1 VADADPTADGS
12 EFSLHRTRR
21 AYHRAAAE
29 FRRQVAARWPPKKVI
44 PLPPGYGAA
53 VGVVLGYL
61 SNEPEAVSVRVGE
74 AVGGRVVCVTV
85 DQLLLAERRGGA

>member
-1 VADADPTADGS
+1 VADADTADCS
-12 EFSLHRTRR
+12 EFSVHRARR

-29 FRRQVAARWPPKKVI
+29 FRRQVAARWPPKKVV
-44 PLPPGYGAA
+44 PLPAGYEAP

-61 SNEPEAVSVRVGE
+61 SNEPEVVSVRVGE

-85 DQLLLAERRGGA
+85 DQLLRAERGGGG